1 MDGARAQFLEGV
13 VELHEAWELACELGG
28 NSDELT
34 ARRDELAEKVGEMT
48 RGEELLR
55 EKISEKQDERTQIEE
70 DIEKFNE
77 IKGVLEETCERLG
90 LENEELL
97 AIKAKIDEEYV
108 FSWLVS
114 YRGHNTFL
122 WTLKRFMD
130 HYSNLLHHISGN
142 LCPDNPMPSSGIWWC
157 NILF

>member
-1 MDGARAQFLEGV
+1 MALIITTCECRIIFYPFCTNQKLHFIFHTKMDGARAQFLEGV

-108 FSWLVS
+108 FS
-114 YRGHNTFL
+114 
-122 WTLKRFMD
+122 
-130 HYSNLLHHISGN
+130 
-142 LCPDNPMPSSGIWWC
+142 
-157 NILF
+157 